1 MAFGHHSYRLYH
13 FLWNALDWIFPP
25 RCGGCSQF
33 AQRWCP
39 VCQGNVERILDPV
52 CTICGS
58 PYSPTVHSAATSI
71 CAECS
76 HTPPAFTALRSFCGY
91 TGPARRAIIRLKYSR
106 DIGLGEALAN
116 QLAEYLQTLNWSID
130 LVTCVP
136 LSRGRLRQRGY
147 NQSAMIARPLAMSIP
162 KPFLP
167 VLLRKTR
174 EAPTQVGL
182 SANDRR
188 KNVDGAFETGGASL
202 SAKRVLVIDDVTTT
216 GSTMNAC
223 ARALLDAGA
232 ASIYGLTFA
241 RAGLHDHVSV
251 S

>member
-1 MAFGHHSYRLYH
+1 MATGRHSFKLDH

-25 RCGGCSQF
+25 RCGGCNKF

-39 VCQGNVERILDPV
+39 ECQRQIDRIQVPV
-52 CTICGS
+52 CSICGS
-58 PYSPTVHSAATSI
+58 PSGTFSLCP
-71 CAECS
+71 ECTN
-76 HTPPAFTALRSFCGY
+76 TPPVYTALRSFCLY
-91 TGPARRAIIRLKYSR
+91 SGPARRAIIQLKYSR
-106 DIGLGEALAN
+106 DLGLGEALAN
-116 QLAEYLQTLNWSID
+116 QLASFLQTLNWSID

-147 NQSAMIARPLAMSIP
+147 NQSAMIARPLAVSIP

-188 KNVDGAFETGGASL
+188 RNVDGAFEAGGAL
-202 SAKRVLVIDDVTTT
+202 TAKRVLVIDDVTTT

-232 ASIYGLTFA
+232 ASVYGLTFA
-241 RAGLHDHVSV
+241 RAGLHDHISV
-251 S
+251 P

>member
-1 MAFGHHSYRLYH
+1 MATGRHSFQIYH

-25 RCGGCSQF
+25 QCGGCGKF
-33 AQRWCP
+33 AHRWCP
-39 VCQGNVERILDPV
+39 ECQSQVDRIPANVCP
-52 CTICGS
+52 ICGIPGS
-58 PYSPTVHSAATSI
+58 WPNI
-71 CAECS
+71 CPEC
-76 HTPPAFTALRSFCGY
+76 TKNPPAYTALRSY
-91 TGPARRAIIRLKYSR
+91 SNYSGPVRRAIIRLKYSK

-116 QLAEYLQTLNWSID
+116 QLAGTLKTLNWPID
-130 LVTCVP
+130 MVTCVP

-147 NQSAMIARPLAMSIP
+147 NQSAMIARPIAMAISQ
-162 KPFLP
+162 PFLP

-188 KNVDGAFETGGASL
+188 KNVDGAFEAGGATL
-202 SAKRVLVIDDVTTT
+202 TAKQVLVIDDVTTT

-232 ASIYGLTFA
+232 ASVYGLTFA
-241 RAGLHDHVSV
+241 RAGLHDHISV